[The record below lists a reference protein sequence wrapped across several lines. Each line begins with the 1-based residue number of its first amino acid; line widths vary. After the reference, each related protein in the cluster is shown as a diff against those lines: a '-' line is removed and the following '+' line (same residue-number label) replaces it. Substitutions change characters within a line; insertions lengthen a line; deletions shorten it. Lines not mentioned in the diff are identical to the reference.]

1 MKKTFRSFVGILFLF
16 LFSSNL
22 TQTQAQE
29 MSTKPDQ
36 TIFAYGGGF
45 GKTFI
50 QYIADLTQKEN
61 PSICYIPTAAADSDR
76 AIKRWFDR
84 AEGLPIKPFVLKTFI
99 SSYRQDQTFEEILL
113 SMDAIIVSGGNTLN
127 MMAVWHAQGIDTVL
141 KKAYEK
147 GIILAGGSAGSL
159 AWFES
164 GTTDSRPKEL
174 SIVKCLGFLPYSH
187 SPHYSS
193 ESSRRPAYH
202 KNILNGDLI
211 PGYAID
217 NNAGIVFKNGKVDH
231 VVQMDQDHNAYFVH
245 KKNGKIIEDKLEARI
260 IKVIK

>member
-1 MKKTFRSFVGILFLF
+1 MKTRLNRISGIFLMFVLFTNC
-16 LFSSNL
+16 SIKG
-22 TQTQAQE
+22 QE
-29 MSTKPDQ
+29 QIANTEP

-50 QYIADLTQKEN
+50 QYVADLTMKEN

-76 AIKRWFDR
+76 SIKRWFDR
-84 AEGLPIKPFVLKTFI
+84 AKGLPIKPYILRTFI
-99 SSYRQDQTFEEILL
+99 SSYHQDQTFEEIIM

-127 MMAVWHAQGIDTVL
+127 MMAVWQAQGIDTIL

-147 GIILAGGSAGSL
+147 GIVMAGGSAGSL

-174 SIVKCLGFLPYSH
+174 SIVNCLGFLPYSH

-193 ESSRRPAYH
+193 EKSRRPAYH
-202 KNILNGDLI
+202 KNILNGDLG

-217 NNAGIVFKNGKVDH
+217 NNCGIVFRNGKVDH
-231 VVQMDQDHNAYFVH
+231 VVQTDQKYNAYFVH
-245 KKNGKIIEDKLEARI
+245 IVNGQIVEDKLEAKI
-260 IKVIK
+260 IEVIK

>member
-1 MKKTFRSFVGILFLF
+1 MKNILKSTTTGFLF
-16 LFSSNL
+16 LLFGSIINDLPAQNSS
-22 TQTQAQE
+22 
-29 MSTKPDQ
+29 PDKI
-36 TIFAYGGGF
+36 IFAYGGGF

-50 QYIADLTQKEN
+50 NYVAELTNKKN

-76 AIKRWFDR
+76 AIKRWVDR
-84 AEGLPIKPFVLKTFI
+84 SEGLAIKPYVLKTFI
-99 SSYRQDQTFEEILL
+99 SSYRQDKTFEEILL

-127 MMAVWHAQGIDTVL
+127 MMAIWHAQGIDTVL
-141 KKAYEK
+141 RKAYDK

-159 AWFES
+159 CWFDS

-174 SIVKCLGFLPYSH
+174 TIVNCLGFLPYSH

-193 ESSRRPAYH
+193 EESRRPAYH
-202 KNILNGDLI
+202 KNILNGDLA

-231 VVQMDQDHNAYFVH
+231 VVHYSDDYNAFYVY
-245 KKNGKIIEDKLEARI
+245 KENGKIIEDKLDARI
-260 IKVIK
+260 IKEIK